1 MCFYVKKLGALDVDS
16 VCLGDLYDANVVRF
30 PIVTHAHTLSL
41 LFELTHMHKFI
52 LSLGLSVCLSLS
64 LSDRRDKAN
73 LSRLAF
79 MPVLGE

>member
-41 LFELTHMHKFI
+41 LFEHKDTHAQI
-52 LSLGLSVCLSLS
+52 YTLSQSVCLSLS
-64 LSDRRDKAN
+64 DCRDKAN

-79 MPVLGE
+79 MPVFGE